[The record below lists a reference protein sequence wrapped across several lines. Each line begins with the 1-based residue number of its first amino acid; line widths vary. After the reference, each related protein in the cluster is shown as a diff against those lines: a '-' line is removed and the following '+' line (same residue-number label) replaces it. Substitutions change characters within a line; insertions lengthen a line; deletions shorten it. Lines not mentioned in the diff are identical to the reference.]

1 MKTVVTTIKTVVRK
15 RNIGNIFTG
24 RDEIKKEVCRNYP
37 VPALDAGSH

>member
-37 VPALDAGSH
+37 VPVLDAGSH